1 MSQIA
6 YGDILLLNKTDLVS
20 PERIKAVE
28 AGIRTYRED
37 VKNSPRSAWPGTPAA
52 DH

>member
-1 MSQIA
+1 MV
-6 YGDILLLNKTDLVS
+6 DILLLHKTDLVS

-28 AGIRTYRED
+28 AGIRTYPRGCQ
-37 VKNSPRSAWPGTPAA
+37 NSATLSMAGYPFAA